1 MIWAAKKI
9 PITRNMEKHVQEI
22 VILKQLVIEL
32 ISQDHPN
39 IIRIIDVYQQELFVY
54 IVMQLCHGGELFDRI
69 IERENMS
76 ENIAK
81 TYMQQL
87 LSAVA
92 YCHMNNIIHRDLK
105 PENIMMISSKQET
118 LKIID
123 FGASTIQKRG

>member
-105 PENIMMISSKQET
+105 PENIMMISPKQET